1 MPVVG
6 GHPPG
11 NNYLMKNTLLVV
23 ADLAGFKAFK
33 LDNNNHFNRTPRLEF
48 IEQFE
53 NGQAHGR
60 LVDKVSDLSGR
71 FPRGAG
77 VKANGAMSDG
87 ERHNIE
93 LEARKRLIRQMAQRL
108 NTLARGQDIDEC
120 FLAAS
125 REINH
130 PLLEELEP
138 GVRAKV
144 AKNIPVDLTKLQRTE
159 ILGHF

>member
-1 MPVVG
+1 
-6 GHPPG
+6 
-11 NNYLMKNTLLVV
+11 MKNTLLVV

-33 LDNNNHFNRTPRLEF
+33 LENNHHLHRKPRLEF
-48 IEQFE
+48 IEHFD
-53 NGQAHGR
+53 NAQAHGR

-71 FPRGAG
+71 FPRGTG
-77 VKANGAMSDG
+77 VKATGAMSDG

-108 NTLARGQDIDEC
+108 NTLARTLDIDTC

-130 PLLEELEP
+130 PLLQELEP
-138 GVRAKV
+138 MVRAKI
-144 AKNIPVDLTKLQRTE
+144 AKNIRADLTKLERTQ
-159 ILGHF
+159 ILRRF